1 MAEPVPM
8 FPGGT
13 AETVAKIIGD
23 LYSGSELTRLC
34 AEVPLRDDPGEGQTK
49 WRRLAHALSAQQQ
62 RQRDGRPVLRL
73 VSVAMA
79 PQRTV
84 DRIPA
89 AAQARDELN
98 QALSLVGFKVL
109 DDGKIA
115 RAALARSDVEAKSR
129 SERLRVLLAQRGAHP
144 QVLEYV
150 RPELMRGDYYEA
162 VFEAIKGLGSRLR
175 DMGSRDA
182 DGPRLVEG
190 VLESR
195 DGTPIIRL
203 NDLRTQSQRDEQR
216 GVALLMK
223 GLFAAFRNPAAHEP
237 RIEWT
242 MSEHDALDVLGT
254 LSMLHRRLDSAR

>member
-1 MAEPVPM
+1 M
-8 FPGGT
+8 
-13 AETVAKIIGD
+13 
-23 LYSGSELTRLC
+23 
-34 AEVPLRDDPGEGQTK
+34 
-49 WRRLAHALSAQQQ
+49 
-62 RQRDGRPVLRL
+62 LRL

-79 PQRTV
+79 PHRTL
-84 DRIPA
+84 DRVPA
-89 AAQARDELN
+89 AAQVRDELN

-109 DDGKIA
+109 DDGRIGRTVPA
-115 RAALARSDVEAKSR
+115 RTDLEAKSR

-144 QVLEYV
+144 LVLEYV
-150 RPELMRGDYYEA
+150 RPELVRGDYYEA

-175 DMGSRDA
+175 DLGSRDA

-195 DGTPIIRL
+195 EGTPVIRL

-237 RIEWT
+237 RIEWS
-242 MSEHDALDVLGT
+242 MSEQDALDVLGT
-254 LSMLHRRLDSAR
+254 LSMLHRRLDTAR